1 MAQSIISDVRA
12 TRAVFSEVIRWIV
25 QVCVVI
31 SLALLVIWC
40 FGARV
45 EVSGHSMEP
54 TLSEGDVLLLNRV
67 SYLTGD
73 IERFDAVGF
82 YKDDKLIVKRTV
94 GLPGETV
101 QIINGEILIDGKVL
115 DLPEY
120 MEYYL
125 VSGLADVPLQLA
137 ENEYFLLGDNGESSE
152 DSRFQTIG
160 NIKREEIIGKVWFR
174 ISPFRSIGGIAK

>member
-1 MAQSIISDVRA
+1 MAQPIINDVRA
-12 TRAVFSEVIRWIV
+12 TRAVFSEIIRWIV

-40 FGARV
+40 FGTRV

-54 TLSEGDVLLLNRV
+54 TLNEGDVVLLDHV
-67 SYLTGD
+67 SYLVGD

-82 YKDDKLIVKRTV
+82 EKDDKLIVKRVV

-101 QIINGEILIDGKVL
+101 QISNGEIIIDGKVIQL
-115 DLPEY
+115 HDY
-120 MEYYL
+120 MAYYL
-125 VSGLADVPLQLA
+125 VAGIADSSLQLA
-137 ENEYFLLGDNGESSE
+137 DDEYFLLGDNGESSE

-160 NIKREEIIGKVWFR
+160 KVRKQDIYGMVWFR
-174 ISPFRSIGGIAK
+174 ISPFKAIGSVTK